1 MKNKITVLTALL
13 ITGLGFSQIEP
24 LLYEFPWFL
33 DTMNVDGVIYHE
45 PINDEIPFITLEF
58 SEATPNFLSAI
69 CDSAEGEI
77 ISVAP
82 FSSFSFPSGLNITS
96 QECDDEGNET
106 FENLYFNDIF
116 LDNIDQPF
124 EYGIYIIDSQI
135 PTYGL
140 LITAADGNWVN
151 YFDKVVLSVPTNELS
166 NVAIFPIPM
175 TETLNLKFFN
185 DITFPVKV
193 SLIDASGRLFLAKN
207 LDQVANSHQLDV
219 QSVPSGLYFIKI
231 EDQNGNQTIKKI
243 IK

>member
-1 MKNKITVLTALL
+1 MKNRITLLVALL
-13 ITGLGFSQIEP
+13 ITGFGYSQIEP

-33 DTMNVDGVIYHE
+33 DTMNVDGVLYDA
-45 PINDEIPFITLEF
+45 PVNDEIPFITLEF

-82 FSSFSFPSGLNITS
+82 FSSFSFQGGLNITS

-106 FENLYFNDIF
+106 FENFYFNGIF

-151 YFDKVVLSVPTNELS
+151 YFDKVVLSIPANELS
-166 NVAIFPIPM
+166 NVAVFPNPVKEI
-175 TETLNLKFFN
+175 LNLKFF
-185 DITFPVKV
+185 DEITFPVQV
-193 SLIDASGRLFLAKN
+193 SLIDASGRLFLSEN
-207 LDQVANSHQLDV
+207 LVKALDRHQLDV
-219 QSVPSGLYFIKI
+219 QSVPSGLYFVKI
-231 EDQNGNQTIKKI
+231 EDGNGNQTIKKI